1 MQKNLLGKT
10 AFIIAIL
17 VIFVY
22 GIFGIPQKWNGEGL
36 KEALLQRIHLGLD
49 LKGGTHLILQ
59 VQVND
64 AVNADSDIAVDRL
77 KDLLTKNKIPY
88 GDIYKPDPA
97 NHPEQ
102 IVIKGVPPDA
112 IANLR
117 NNVVDTP
124 AYSQQYD
131 VSSGAENS
139 YVLSLKP
146 ARAEEIKQQAV
157 TQAIETIRQRIDALG
172 VSEPLIEEHG
182 LGNYQ
187 ILIQLPGVDPDR
199 AISIISS
206 TAMLEVRG
214 AVDQRVYGSE
224 QEARAAHNDLLPPNA
239 VLMHGSSIG
248 SRDTAPK
255 DEVYVLSRSSVVT
268 GRDIRDAEPTTKGD
282 TGAPIVSFSLY
293 SEGGNRFGDF
303 TRAHVGDY
311 LAIVLDNRVVEFA
324 TIKQEIDDQGIIE
337 GGFTQQSAKDLSIKL
352 KSGALPA
359 GIKILEESSVGPSL
373 GIDSIHKGV
382 TAAVVGMAVV
392 MLFMLFYYRF
402 AGINADL
409 ALVLNL
415 VILLGFLGFSQ
426 ATLTLPGIAGVIL
439 TIGMGVDSNV
449 LIFERIR
456 EELRNG
462 KSPGAA
468 VDQGFGKA
476 WITIIDTHVTT
487 IVSAFILFLF
497 GTGPVKGFAVT
508 LTCGLLANLFTAVFV
523 SRVIF
528 DTVLQRKQRVQALSI

>member
-10 AFIIAIL
+10 AFIVAIL

-36 KEALLQRIHLGLD
+36 KDALLERIHLGLD

-64 AVNADSDIAVDRL
+64 AVNADSDITIERL
-77 KDLLTKNKIPY
+77 KESLNKSNIAF
-88 GDIYKPDPA
+88 GEIYKPDPT

-102 IVIKGVPPDA
+102 IVIKGIPPAA
-112 IANLR
+112 IGDFR
-117 NNVVDTP
+117 NKILPV
-124 AYSQQYD
+124 YQQYD
-131 VSSGAENS
+131 FSSAPES
-139 YVLSLKP
+139 AYLVSLKP
-146 ARAEEIKQQAV
+146 ARVDEIKHQAV

-172 VSEPLIEEHG
+172 VTEPLIEEHA
-182 LGNYQ
+182 LGSYQ

-199 AISIISS
+199 AIGIISS
-206 TAMLEVRG
+206 QAMLEVRG
-214 AVDQRVYGSE
+214 AVDQHPFNSE
-224 QEARAAHNDLLPPNA
+224 EEARAAHSGVLPPNA
-239 VLMHGSSIG
+239 VIVHGSNIG
-248 SRDTAPK
+248 GRDKEAK
-255 DEVYVLSRSSVVT
+255 DTVYVLSRSSVVT
-268 GRDIRDAEPTTKGD
+268 GRDIRGADPGTKGD
-282 TGAPIVSFSLY
+282 TGAPIVNFSLF

-303 TRAHVGDY
+303 TRTHVGEQM
-311 LAIVLDNRVVEFA
+311 AIVLDNRVIEFA
-324 TIKQEIDDQGIIE
+324 TIKSEINDEGMIE
-337 GGFTQQSAKDLSIKL
+337 GGFTPESAKDLSIKL

-373 GIDSIHKGV
+373 GIDSIRQGV
-382 TAAVVGMAVV
+382 TAAVVGMTVV
-392 MLFMLFYYRF
+392 MLFMLFYYKF

-409 ALVLNL
+409 ALILNL
-415 VILLGFLGFSQ
+415 VILLGFMGFFGN
-426 ATLTLPGIAGVIL
+426 TLTLPGIAGVIL

-462 KSPGAA
+462 KTPAAA
-468 VDQGFGKA
+468 VDQGFAKA
-476 WITIIDTHVTT
+476 WVTIIDTHVTT

-508 LTCGLLANLFTAVFV
+508 LTFGLLANIFTAVFV

-528 DTVLQRKQRVQALSI
+528 EAGLQRKQRGEALSI

>member
-1 MQKNLLGKT
+1 MMQKNLFTKT
-10 AFIIAIL
+10 AFIIVVLL
-17 VIFVY
+17 VFIY

-36 KEALLQRIHLGLD
+36 KEAILQHIHLGLD

-64 AVNADSDIAVDRL
+64 AVNADSDVTIERL
-77 KDLLTKNKIPY
+77 KDALSKASIAY
-88 GDIYKPDPA
+88 GEIFKPDPT

-102 IVIKGVPPDA
+102 IAIKGIPPDA
-112 IANLR
+112 VGNFR
-117 NNVVDTP
+117 NNIVPV
-124 AYSQQYD
+124 YQQYD
-131 VSSGAENS
+131 ASSVPDGGYLLTLKASRVS
-139 YVLSLKP
+139 
-146 ARAEEIKQQAV
+146 EIKQQAV
-157 TQAIETIRQRIDALG
+157 TQAIETIRQRIDSLG

-199 AISIISS
+199 AIGIVSS
-206 TAMLEVRG
+206 QAMLEVKG

-224 QEARAAHNDLLPPNA
+224 QEAIAAHPGGLPPNA
-239 VLMHGSSIG
+239 MIVHGVSIG
-248 SRDTAPK
+248 GHNGEAK
-255 DEVYVLSRSSVVT
+255 DEVYVLSRSSVIT
-268 GRDIRDAEPTTKGD
+268 GRDIRSADPSTKGE
-282 TGAPIVSFSLY
+282 TGAPIVDFHLF
-293 SEGGNRFGDF
+293 SEGGARFGEF
-303 TRAHVGDY
+303 TRAHVGEPM
-311 LAIVLDNRVVEFA
+311 AIVLDNKVIEFA
-324 TIKQEIDDQGIIE
+324 TIKSEINEDGMIE
-337 GGFTQQSAKDLSIKL
+337 GGFTSDTAKDLSIKL

-359 GIKILEESSVGPSL
+359 KISILEERSVGPSL
-373 GIDSIHKGV
+373 GIDSIRQGV

-392 MLFMLFYYRF
+392 MLFMLGYYKF

-409 ALVLNL
+409 ALILNL
-415 VILLGFLGFSQ
+415 VILLGFLGFSG

-462 KSPGAA
+462 KTPAAA

-487 IVSAFILFLF
+487 IVSAFILFIF

-508 LTCGLLANLFTAVFV
+508 LTFGLLANIFTAVFV

-528 DTVLQRKQRVQALSI
+528 DAGLQRKERGEALSI

>member
-10 AFIIAIL
+10 AFIVAIL

-36 KEALLQRIHLGLD
+36 KEALLERIHLGLD

-64 AVNADSDIAVDRL
+64 AVNADSDITIERL
-77 KDLLTKNKIPY
+77 KDSLNKANVAF
-88 GDIYKPDPA
+88 GEIYKPDPT

-102 IVIKGVPPDA
+102 IVIKGIPPAA
-112 IANLR
+112 IGDFR
-117 NNVVDTP
+117 NKILPV
-124 AYSQQYD
+124 YQQYD
-131 VSSGAENS
+131 FSSAPES
-139 YVLSLKP
+139 AYLVSLKP
-146 ARAEEIKQQAV
+146 ARVDEIKHQAV
-157 TQAIETIRQRIDALG
+157 TQDIETIRQRIDALG
-172 VSEPLIEEHG
+172 VTEPLIEEHA
-182 LGNYQ
+182 LGSYQ

-199 AISIISS
+199 AIGIISS
-206 TAMLEVRG
+206 QAMLEVRG
-214 AVDQRVYGSE
+214 AVDQRPFNSE
-224 QEARAAHNDLLPPNA
+224 EEARAAHPGGLPPNA
-239 VLMHGSSIG
+239 IIVHGSNIG
-248 SRDTAPK
+248 GRDKEAK
-255 DEVYVLSRSSVVT
+255 DTVYVLSRSSVVT
-268 GRDIRDAEPTTKGD
+268 GRDIRGADPGTKGD
-282 TGAPIVSFSLY
+282 TGAPIVNFSLF

-303 TRAHVGDY
+303 TRAHVGEQM
-311 LAIVLDNRVVEFA
+311 AIVLDNRVIEFA
-324 TIKQEIDDQGIIE
+324 TIKSEINDEGMIE
-337 GGFTQQSAKDLSIKL
+337 GGFTPESAKDLSIKL

-373 GIDSIHKGV
+373 GIDSIRQGV
-382 TAAVVGMAVV
+382 TAAVVGMTVV
-392 MLFMLFYYRF
+392 MLFMLFYYKF

-409 ALVLNL
+409 ALILNL
-415 VILLGFLGFSQ
+415 VILLGFMGFSG

-462 KSPGAA
+462 KSPAAA
-468 VDQGFGKA
+468 VDQGFAKA
-476 WITIIDTHVTT
+476 WVTIIDTHVTT

-508 LTCGLLANLFTAVFV
+508 LACGLGANLITSVFV

-528 DTVLQRKQRVQALSI
+528 DAGLQRKQRGEALSI

>member
-10 AFIIAIL
+10 AFIVAIL

-36 KEALLQRIHLGLD
+36 KDALLERIHLGLD

-59 VQVND
+59 LQVND
-64 AVNADSDIAVDRL
+64 AVNADSDITIERL
-77 KDLLTKNKIPY
+77 KESLNKSNIAF
-88 GDIYKPDPA
+88 GEIYKPDPT

-102 IVIKGVPPDA
+102 IVSKGIPPAA
-112 IANLR
+112 IGDFR
-117 NNVVDTP
+117 NKILPV
-124 AYSQQYD
+124 YQQYD
-131 VSSGAENS
+131 FSSAPES
-139 YVLSLKP
+139 AYLVSLKP
-146 ARAEEIKQQAV
+146 ARVDEIKHQAV

-172 VSEPLIEEHG
+172 VAEPLIEEHA
-182 LGNYQ
+182 LGSYQ

-199 AISIISS
+199 AIGIISS
-206 TAMLEVRG
+206 QAMLEVRG
-214 AVDQRVYGSE
+214 AVDQRPFNSE
-224 QEARAAHNDLLPPNA
+224 EEARAAHPGGLPPNA
-239 VLMHGSSIG
+239 IIVHGSNIG
-248 SRDTAPK
+248 GRDKEAK
-255 DEVYVLSRSSVVT
+255 DTVYVLSRSSVVT
-268 GRDIRDAEPTTKGD
+268 GRDIRGADPGTKGD
-282 TGAPIVSFSLY
+282 TGAPIVNFSLF

-303 TRAHVGDY
+303 TRAHVGEQM
-311 LAIVLDNRVVEFA
+311 AIVLDNRVIEFA
-324 TIKQEIDDQGIIE
+324 TIKSEINDEGMIE
-337 GGFTQQSAKDLSIKL
+337 GGFTPESAKDLSIKL

-373 GIDSIHKGV
+373 GIDSIRQGV
-382 TAAVVGMAVV
+382 TAAVVGMTVV
-392 MLFMLFYYRF
+392 MLFMLFYYKF

-409 ALVLNL
+409 ALILNL
-415 VILLGFLGFSQ
+415 VILLGFMGFFGN
-426 ATLTLPGIAGVIL
+426 TLTLPGIAGVIL

-462 KSPGAA
+462 KTPAAA
-468 VDQGFGKA
+468 VDQGFAKA
-476 WITIIDTHVTT
+476 WVTIIDTHVTT

-508 LTCGLLANLFTAVFV
+508 LTFGLLANIFTAVFV

-528 DTVLQRKQRVQALSI
+528 EAGLQRKQRGEALSI

>member
-10 AFIIAIL
+10 AFIVAIL

-36 KEALLQRIHLGLD
+36 KEALLERIHLGLD

-64 AVNADSDIAVDRL
+64 AVNADSDITIERL
-77 KDLLTKNKIPY
+77 KESLNKNNIAF
-88 GDIYKPDPA
+88 GEIYKPDPT

-102 IVIKGVPPDA
+102 IVIKGIPPAA
-112 IANLR
+112 IGDFR
-117 NNVVDTP
+117 NKIFP
-124 AYSQQYD
+124 IYQQYD
-131 VSSGAENS
+131 FNSAPENT
-139 YVLSLKP
+139 YLLSLKP
-146 ARAEEIKQQAV
+146 ARVDEIKHQAV

-172 VSEPLIEEHG
+172 VAEPLIEEHA
-182 LGNYQ
+182 LGSYQ

-199 AISIISS
+199 AIGIISS
-206 TAMLEVRG
+206 QAMLEVRG
-214 AVDQRVYGSE
+214 AVDQQVYNSE
-224 QEARAAHNDLLPPNA
+224 EQARAAHGGVLPPNA
-239 VLMHGSSIG
+239 ILVHGSSIG
-248 SRDTAPK
+248 TREAK
-255 DEVYVLSRSSVVT
+255 DEVYVLSRSSVIT
-268 GRDIRDAEPTTKGD
+268 GRDIRSADPNTRGD
-282 TGAPIVSFSLY
+282 TGAPTVDFHLFSD
-293 SEGGNRFGDF
+293 GGNRFGDF
-303 TRAHVGDY
+303 TRAHVGDHM
-311 LAIVLDNRVVEFA
+311 AIVLDNRVIEFA
-324 TIKQEIDDQGIIE
+324 TIKSEINDDGMIE
-337 GGFTQQSAKDLSIKL
+337 GGFTQDSAKDLSIKL

-373 GIDSIHKGV
+373 GIDSIRQGV

-392 MLFMLFYYRF
+392 MFFMLFYYKF

-409 ALVLNL
+409 ALILNL
-415 VILLGFLGFSQ
+415 VILLGFMGFFGN
-426 ATLTLPGIAGVIL
+426 TLTLPGIAGMIL

-462 KSPGAA
+462 KTPAAA
-468 VDQGFGKA
+468 VDQGFAKA
-476 WITIIDTHVTT
+476 WVTIIDTHVTT

-508 LTCGLLANLFTAVFV
+508 LTFGLLANIFTAVFV

-528 DTVLQRKQRVQALSI
+528 DAGLQRKTRGEALSI